1 MKGIYVLFIVTEILC
16 YIFAILFPPPNKS
29 LPQIASLFPYQLL
42 SRLSLSIEPG
52 AFLFLLF
59 ICPAHF
65 PQGTGSSGLVHLLR
79 QRVWPQASSPFPP
92 QRSAEAALVP
102 GAWEEGK
109 EGPRAG
115 WGVRV
120 AAGAGLGVDTQ
131 MLSCACLG
139 E

>member
-52 AFLFLLF
+52 AFLFLLL

-65 PQGTGSSGLVHLLR
+65 PQGTASSGLVHLLR
-79 QRVWPQASSPFPP
+79 QRVWPQAFSPFPP
-92 QRSAEAALVP
+92 QRSAEAALSQES
-102 GAWEEGK
+102 GMKGRK
-109 EGPRAG
+109 GQGRG
-115 WGVRV
+115 G
-120 AAGAGLGVDTQ
+120 GGLV
-131 MLSCACLG
+131 LLG
-139 E
+139 LALELTCKC